1 MLVEVGSTIIMAGVA
16 GYSYLKTSGS
26 SMSDADKIQRI
37 FNNAGMNARENGKVK
52 TIRIHR
58 KTKIE
63 GGIEYVFQ
71 LPLGMSAKQIIDH
84 KNVLEDGLNAR
95 HKVLEFDPTELLSLK
110 WDRNANRVL
119 NDMAEYL
126 GTFRHEGNI
135 VYYLNKNGRERIQHD
150 VIRKKTPNIQHFLV
164 RNQLWMHLK
173 RLHSWQNEA
182 KIKVGLPLFA
192 MLYSTRRASRC
203 L

>member
-1 MLVEVGSTIIMAGVA
+1 M
-16 GYSYLKTSGS
+16 
-26 SMSDADKIQRI
+26 DKRAFKQQR
-37 FNNAGMNARENGKVK
+37 
-52 TIRIHR
+52 
-58 KTKIE
+58 
-63 GGIEYVFQ
+63 Q
-71 LPLGMSAKQIIDH
+71 
-84 KNVLEDGLNAR
+84 EDI
-95 HKVLEFDPTELLSLK
+95 LLSLK
-110 WDRNANRVL
+110 KFDYLTRSQIQIIHDLKGDRNANRVL

-173 RLHSWQNEA
+173 RPHSWQNEA
-182 KIKVGLPLFA
+182 KIKVGDTFPLFA